1 MEKEFNKKQGIGVRR
16 KIICILLPVII
27 LFNSASF
34 FITMARSKEMLR
46 NDAKEL
52 MQNTSDAV
60 GYQVSADLQQTVGIL
75 KNVRTSI
82 ENSCD
87 TTDEVKE
94 YLFSVADA
102 YPDRIPAGIYCGMT
116 DGTYIDK
123 CWEPEDDWV
132 MEERPW
138 YQEGLLSDELT
149 FGEMYLDANTNEYI
163 ISAYCNLK
171 NKSGDVIGVLCADV
185 QLDSVDEILRDSS
198 LYDDGYVFAIDKVT
212 GIVMGNKN
220 DETKNGQEISQLS
233 DSVDVKVNELLN
245 SSQTD
250 DIVFCDGKYI
260 LLNEIENTNFVTV
273 CVVNKTDVESNM
285 KSMQASVSVINI
297 IGWIV
302 DCVLAYIILCIF
314 LGPIKDLTGMIDQ
327 MHELDLTNR
336 SNNRSKDEFG
346 VMSGKMNQFADNLSG
361 VIQNVKDAVSRVDSK
376 ADSNAGTATELSEL
390 AETQNRSIEELKET
404 MDGISEAIEMIADG
418 AGNLT
423 AEISNTN
430 QAANS
435 VGDMIEQTI
444 QYVGDGHSEM
454 ANLTQTMS
462 GISSFS
468 EELQQSVVNLK
479 ESLDGINALVN
490 VVNDIASQTNL
501 LSLNAS
507 IEAAR
512 AGVAGQGFAV
522 VAEEI
527 RSLAESCAEAVDN
540 ITATTTGMNRMMEV
554 VLDTTEQTR
563 NSISE
568 GNKEVD
574 RSNTAF
580 NRIEKN
586 VSEMEKAIQSVRQA
600 VEHINDIA
608 TDMAS
613 GTQEQSASTISVL
626 SHCEQIV
633 EISRQF
639 SEEGQEMADSSN
651 ELRQLSEE
659 LGETVAKFKI

>member
-1 MEKEFNKKQGIGVRR
+1 
-16 KIICILLPVII
+16 
-27 LFNSASF
+27 
-34 FITMARSKEMLR
+34 
-46 NDAKEL
+46 
-52 MQNTSDAV
+52 
-60 GYQVSADLQQTVGIL
+60 
-75 KNVRTSI
+75 
-82 ENSCD
+82 
-87 TTDEVKE
+87 
-94 YLFSVADA
+94 
-102 YPDRIPAGIYCGMT
+102 
-116 DGTYIDK
+116 
-123 CWEPEDDWV
+123 
-132 MEERPW
+132 
-138 YQEGLLSDELT
+138 
-149 FGEMYLDANTNEYI
+149 
-163 ISAYCNLK
+163 
-171 NKSGDVIGVLCADV
+171 
-185 QLDSVDEILRDSS
+185 
-198 LYDDGYVFAIDKVT
+198 
-212 GIVMGNKN
+212 
-220 DETKNGQEISQLS
+220 
-233 DSVDVKVNELLN
+233 
-245 SSQTD
+245 
-250 DIVFCDGKYI
+250 
-260 LLNEIENTNFVTV
+260 
-273 CVVNKTDVESNM
+273 
-285 KSMQASVSVINI
+285 
-297 IGWIV
+297 
-302 DCVLAYIILCIF
+302 
-314 LGPIKDLTGMIDQ
+314 
-327 MHELDLTNR
+327 
-336 SNNRSKDEFG
+336 
-346 VMSGKMNQFADNLSG
+346 MSGKMNQFADNLSG

-390 AETQNRSIEELKET
+390 AETQNRSIEELKVT

-580 NRIEKN
+580 NRIEQN
-586 VSEMEKAIQSVRQA
+586 ISEMEKAIQSVRQA

-608 TDMAS
+608 TDMAA
-613 GTQEQSASTISVL
+613 GTEEQSASTISVL
-626 SHCEQIV
+626 NHCEQIV

-639 SEEGQEMADSSN
+639 SGEGQEMADSSN
-651 ELRQLSEE
+651 ELKELSEE
-659 LGETVAKFKI
+659 LGATVAKFKI